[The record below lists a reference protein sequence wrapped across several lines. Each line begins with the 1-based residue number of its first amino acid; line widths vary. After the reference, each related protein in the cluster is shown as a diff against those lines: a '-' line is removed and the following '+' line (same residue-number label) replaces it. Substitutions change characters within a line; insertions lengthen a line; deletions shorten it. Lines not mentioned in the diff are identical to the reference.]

1 MYCRHKC
8 FHTLFDYGLMSNYNV
23 MCSSLDPM
31 EELTA
36 APPYPSWSRTWAW
49 VISPPPPP
57 SPQTGNPGSI
67 TEIELYSL
75 VRISWT
81 GCPYNERVT
90 SQKRDT
96 VFLRPHPSW
105 GWLQMTNSFCCLY
118 LLFSVSVP
126 APSSFIKMLDPCTHN
141 VHVLHVCASLL
152 IVTYMWF
159 NGWALDNITTLFTG
173 SSARAQRTWGAS
185 SCVHP

>member
-1 MYCRHKC
+1 
-8 FHTLFDYGLMSNYNV
+8 

-49 VISPPPPP
+49 VIFFPPPPHKLEILDP
-57 SPQTGNPGSI
+57 SLKLNYTLLSGSAEQDALTMKESPLKNMI
-67 TEIELYSL
+67 PS
-75 VRISWT
+75 
-81 GCPYNERVT
+81 
-90 SQKRDT
+90 
-96 VFLRPHPSW
+96 FLRPHPSW

-141 VHVLHVCASLL
+141 VHVLHVCACLL
-152 IVTYMWF
+152 IVTYM
-159 NGWALDNITTLFTG
+159 
-173 SSARAQRTWGAS
+173 
-185 SCVHP
+185 

>member
-1 MYCRHKC
+1 
-8 FHTLFDYGLMSNYNV
+8 

-57 SPQTGNPGSI
+57 PPPPPPHKLEILDPSLKLNYTLLSGSAEQDALTMKESPLKNVIPS
-67 TEIELYSL
+67 
-75 VRISWT
+75 
-81 GCPYNERVT
+81 
-90 SQKRDT
+90 
-96 VFLRPHPSW
+96 FLRPHPLW

-141 VHVLHVCASLL
+141 VHVLHVCACLL
-152 IVTYMWF
+152 IVTYM
-159 NGWALDNITTLFTG
+159 
-173 SSARAQRTWGAS
+173 
-185 SCVHP
+185 